1 MASTRPLPRS
11 DRPDGRSVDATARIW
26 HQVAASR
33 SQHLSRS
40 TACLTTL
47 HEPWLNPHGVTAPPR
62 SDANAMS
69 VCCQTGRSEDD
80 TTAGREHGQAVIE
93 RRLLHAPLVRFGSPL

>member
-1 MASTRPLPRS
+1 MASTPPLPRS

-47 HEPWLNPHGVTAPPR
+47 HEP
-62 SDANAMS
+62 
-69 VCCQTGRSEDD
+69 CGRAAYVQARQQLSCAGAVAVARRRYCRPGLVPAAQRTRMAERTQIQGDD
-80 TTAGREHGQAVIE
+80 E
-93 RRLLHAPLVRFGSPL
+93 